1 MDSSPEFYN
10 SALGSL
16 HSRCWGGQCVIF
28 HVGSGDTHLLSEVDF
43 NVLQSMKSKPMS
55 AEGLSLEFEHL
66 FGDRA
71 GQYIPMLL
79 SNLLALGLIAIID
92 NESAS

>member
-66 FGDRA
+66 FGGRA
-71 GQYIPMLL
+71 GQYIPILL
-79 SNLLALGLIAIID
+79 SNLVALGLVEIVNTEPA
-92 NESAS
+92 N